1 MAADPLVDVAASIAD
16 GQTPDWTTATRDLSS
31 EEERGVADELEL
43 VARIAAAHRQL
54 HQLLP
59 PVAAA
64 EAEPFADRTRWG
76 HLDLLEVVGRGS
88 YGTVYRAWDTR
99 LERLVALKLFH
110 RAPNPDAVMLEGKML
125 ARVRHENVV
134 TVYGADIIDGVAG
147 IWMEFVHGR
156 TLDQIVKGQGAMPA
170 REAATIGADVAKGL
184 AAIHGAQLLHCDVK
198 AQNVV
203 RESTGRVVLMD
214 MGAGRVIADASDD
227 DQLSDITG
235 TPRYMAPELFE
246 TGTPATRATDVYS
259 LGVLLYYLASAR
271 FPVEGKSVN
280 ELRQA
285 HAAGRVEP
293 LDRARPGMPAPY
305 LALVSRAL
313 NPNPARRPESAAEV
327 QRLLT
332 PLAAPPRRLV
342 SRWQTWVAAT
352 VLAVL
357 ALAWWRP
364 GPLAPAAPVRSIAV
378 LPIKNLTGD
387 PSKAYFADGL
397 TDVLISNLARVRAL
411 RVPSFEAVAP
421 FRDKTD
427 QAEIAKTLGVELLLA
442 GSITQ
447 ADSKFRMAVQLIDP
461 TTGTVKWGEELT
473 RDPSGVLSAQA
484 EVARLVATRLNL
496 TLRPEEQRALSPG
509 ALDPRAQDAYLRALT
524 LRRASPTAR
533 EEAARLF
540 REATEIEP
548 AFAHAW
554 AQLALVEIP
563 LAAGST
569 NADRKARTA
578 LARQMAER
586 AIQLDPTVVDGY
598 AALGTIQFYTDWNF
612 AAAEQTFRSAIT
624 INPSDG
630 FVRQRFSML
639 LAARGRLDEAIAMAQ
654 ESARL
659 EPSIPLRHTSLGV
672 IYYYARDH
680 ARSAAAFRHALSM
693 SPGFPTAYFGLGLV
707 AAAQGRYDEA
717 IANIQRAIAAND
729 YVAWQVDLA
738 RVYAA
743 AGRPDDK
750 ARVLATVSDREK
762 AGETYGI
769 DYIGYIAAAE
779 GRPDDAFHFLD
790 QAVASRTTN
799 VLWIMVDPRVD
810 ALRNDPRFEQIL
822 TRTGLRH

>member
-305 LALVSRAL
+305 LALVSPADA
-313 NPNPARRPESAAEV
+313 ARRATPPPRVEMADVGGGDRSRRPGAGVVAPRSVGARCSGPIDRGAADQEPHRRSVEGLFRRRPHRRADLESGASASAAGAV
-327 QRLLT
+327 VRS
-332 PLAAPPRRLV
+332 RRAV
-342 SRWQTWVAAT
+342 SRQD
-352 VLAVL
+352 
-357 ALAWWRP
+357 RP
-364 GPLAPAAPVRSIAV
+364 GGNRED
-378 LPIKNLTGD
+378 T
-387 PSKAYFADGL
+387 
-397 TDVLISNLARVRAL
+397 RR
-411 RVPSFEAVAP
+411 
-421 FRDKTD
+421 
-427 QAEIAKTLGVELLLA
+427 
-442 GSITQ
+442 
-447 ADSKFRMAVQLIDP
+447 
-461 TTGTVKWGEELT
+461 GT
-473 RDPSGVLSAQA
+473 P
-484 EVARLVATRLNL
+484 
-496 TLRPEEQRALSPG
+496 PG
-509 ALDPRAQDAYLRALT
+509 
-524 LRRASPTAR
+524 
-533 EEAARLF
+533 
-540 REATEIEP
+540 
-548 AFAHAW
+548 
-554 AQLALVEIP
+554 
-563 LAAGST
+563 
-569 NADRKARTA
+569 
-578 LARQMAER
+578 
-586 AIQLDPTVVDGY
+586 
-598 AALGTIQFYTDWNF
+598 
-612 AAAEQTFRSAIT
+612 
-624 INPSDG
+624 G
-630 FVRQRFSML
+630 F
-639 LAARGRLDEAIAMAQ
+639 
-654 ESARL
+654 
-659 EPSIPLRHTSLGV
+659 
-672 IYYYARDH
+672 DH
-680 ARSAAAFRHALSM
+680 AG
-693 SPGFPTAYFGLGLV
+693 GFKVPH
-707 AAAQGRYDEA
+707 GRA
-717 IANIQRAIAAND
+717 
-729 YVAWQVDLA
+729 VD
-738 RVYAA
+738 
-743 AGRPDDK
+743 RPDD
-750 ARVLATVSDREK
+750 RH
-762 AGETYGI
+762 GEVG
-769 DYIGYIAAAE
+769 
-779 GRPDDAFHFLD
+779 
-790 QAVASRTTN
+790 
-799 VLWIMVDPRVD
+799 
-810 ALRNDPRFEQIL
+810 
-822 TRTGLRH
+822 